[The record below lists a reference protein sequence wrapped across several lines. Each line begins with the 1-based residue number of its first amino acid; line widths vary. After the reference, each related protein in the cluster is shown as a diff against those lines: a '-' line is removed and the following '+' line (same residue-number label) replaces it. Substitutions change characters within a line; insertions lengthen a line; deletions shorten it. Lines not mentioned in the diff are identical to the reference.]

1 MIKGDNILSVG
12 TPAGGGISIIS
23 ADPVTSGGGGGGDN
37 PPITDNLSLLLRPDV
52 DVYSD
57 AGVTPAVADD
67 NIRQMND
74 QSVTGNILTQTT
86 AISQPIL
93 KEGIFGTGI
102 MSIQAVNDWLN
113 FSIDV
118 DVPNTQNS
126 WTLYMTYK
134 KATAH
139 DIFGALKLNGTNG
152 RTEWISNEHQV
163 KDINGSARD
172 IIYSET
178 DTNPRIVTYTLD
190 RSANEFKMY
199 INGSYI
205 GKETSSSV
213 VNWPVKFD
221 RVYAHSTRTVNYG
234 DILSYDATHDSTQV
248 AQVADWINGRYQI
261 Y

>member
-1 MIKGDNILSVG
+1 MIKGDNILNVG
-12 TPAGGGISIIS
+12 TPAGGGISIIA
-23 ADPVTSGGGGGGDN
+23 ADPSSSGGGGGDN

-74 QSVTGNILTQTT
+74 QSVTGNILTQTVG
-86 AISQPIL
+86 ISQPIL

-118 DVPNTQNS
+118 DIPNTQNS
-126 WTLYMTYK
+126 WSLYMTYK
-134 KATAH
+134 KATSH
-139 DIFGALKLNGTNG
+139 DIYGALKLNGTNG
-152 RTEWISNEHQV
+152 RTEWLSHEHQV
-163 KDINGSARD
+163 KDTNGSARD

-190 RSANEFKMY
+190 RGANEFKMY

-205 GKETSSSV
+205 GEETSSSV

-234 DILSYDATHDSTQV
+234 DILSYDATHDATQV